1 MSHPRQISTLVQHI
15 TSGDVQKAD
24 EVFHALLEAR
34 VLAIMQDEDVP
45 SFDAACET
53 CDDDEHAAL
62 YEAMK
67 KKAEDDETE
76 DDEEDENEKE
86 DEGEENEERPK
97 KKKLFGKQS
106 KLDMNKNGA
115 LDKQDFKMLR
125 AKKSMSESQRYP
137 LSGHAYHGKSDA
149 ELRFISKDAAD
160 AARAMK
166 NHDAKAEA
174 KYLDQVNDAAT
185 VQHWRK
191 QHGLPDWYKNKYG
204 HGKKSVRESL
214 IDALRDLL
222 TEGPVKRT
230 NKAAKNEFYRRRSN
244 KTARELHH
252 ELDDV
257 PMRGWQRDSIEKQ
270 IDQHH
275 ANPLEAQRARE
286 RENTTHTLRGKLTL
300 GSDSNAAMVGRQK
313 MSLADKKKNLKMWQG
328 FRKTSVDH
336 KGLYH
341 QPKLP
346 KPVREQVVQYLS
358 GLLTETGEVKRAN
371 KAKKAALYSYKN
383 TNQFNRGRY
392 GRKGRKTL
400 PNSPRTEGSASG
412 PRKMPPR
419 SEMSAREFRQH
430 VIKNSGLLGSF
441 KKMKPIKEGA
451 IKRVNKEN
459 KRNVIAMIGAGQA
472 SMKDRYALKPRVMQQ
487 NQWALKDKENVKK
500 GRDILR
506 KRSEP
511 SLLRKKWDR
520 QDKFF
525 FGKGKP
531 TPDRESSYRSA
542 SVREYMKDEVV
553 HYLRTML
560 AEGRVK
566 RENKAKKAAWENRV
580 GKTQLLQRKH
590 PTIHPSMAF
599 DNSPVDGRKE
609 TYGSMARKAAAR
621 HKRTQKEQVMHH
633 FRNVLAE
640 GPVKRENKRKK
651 AAWEEKVGK
660 REMLSRAHGL
670 LRKPSRRQSIG
681 VRAGVRN
688 SYYGLLHSATS
699 ASGARDRKAVAR
711 QLRKESLIR
720 NLQNALSEGRIK
732 AENKAKK
739 RLVVGDIA
747 LGHRTSKGKS
757 MNVSADV
764 RRFTHGARRHP
775 EAVRAGRMAMKG

>member
-1 MSHPRQISTLVQHI
+1 MSQSHPVSALLQHI
-15 TSGDVQKAD
+15 VTGDAQNAD
-24 EVFHALLEAR
+24 AVFHALLEAR
-34 VLAIMQDEDVP
+34 VLAIMQNEDVP
-45 SFDAACET
+45 SLDAACAT

-67 KKAEDDETE
+67 KKAEDDESE
-76 DDEEDENEKE
+76 DDQEDEDEKE

-97 KKKLFGKQS
+97 RKKFFGKQS

-125 AKKSMSESQRYP
+125 AKKAMSESQRYP

-191 QHGLPDWYKNKYG
+191 QHGMPDWYKNKYG

-244 KTARELHH
+244 RTARELHH

-336 KGLYH
+336 KELYH
-341 QPKLP
+341 QPKLPKPVSEGAVKRANKEKKSQYYTAQGMLGNLKNPSHYAQMRHLGRMLIKTNKSPSDVDMNKGVARLSARLRGLRGDQLHPDGDFRKHFRGDKKHYRSSLAYRKMFGKKPRIPRP
-346 KPVREQVVQYLS
+346 KPVREQVVQYLR

-371 KAKKAALYSYKN
+371 KAKKAA
-383 TNQFNRGRY
+383 
-392 GRKGRKTL
+392 
-400 PNSPRTEGSASG
+400 
-412 PRKMPPR
+412 
-419 SEMSAREFRQH
+419 
-430 VIKNSGLLGSF
+430 
-441 KKMKPIKEGA
+441 
-451 IKRVNKEN
+451 
-459 KRNVIAMIGAGQA
+459 
-472 SMKDRYALKPRVMQQ
+472 
-487 NQWALKDKENVKK
+487 
-500 GRDILR
+500 
-506 KRSEP
+506 
-511 SLLRKKWDR
+511 
-520 QDKFF
+520 
-525 FGKGKP
+525 
-531 TPDRESSYRSA
+531 
-542 SVREYMKDEVV
+542 
-553 HYLRTML
+553 
-560 AEGRVK
+560 
-566 RENKAKKAAWENRV
+566 
-580 GKTQLLQRKH
+580 
-590 PTIHPSMAF
+590 
-599 DNSPVDGRKE
+599 
-609 TYGSMARKAAAR
+609 
-621 HKRTQKEQVMHH
+621 
-633 FRNVLAE
+633 
-640 GPVKRENKRKK
+640 
-651 AAWEEKVGK
+651 WEEKVGK
-660 REMLSRAHGL
+660 REMLSRAQGL
-670 LRKPSRRQSIG
+670 LRRPGRRQNIG
-681 VRAGVRN
+681 VRAA
-688 SYYGLLHSATS
+688 YYGLLQAATS
-699 ASGARDRKAVAR
+699 ASGARGRKAEAR

-720 NLQNALSEGRIK
+720 NLQNALLEGRIK
-732 AENKAKK
+732 AQNKAAKNQFYRDRSERTRNDLLDTRYVMHNYRRK
-739 RLVVGDIA
+739 YGVSLKPAESDINQKIRDHFVHPLRA
-747 LGHRTSKGKS
+747 QREREREMSSRKS
-757 MNVSADV
+757 L
-764 RRFTHGARRHP
+764 
-775 EAVRAGRMAMKG
+775 EAFRKNPRMTRDRDLPF